1 MTDRPDSIAA
11 PPVITII
18 GTCQN
23 SWSAGMMFGG
33 LTKCYNAPSYTLS
46 LIPPAAVSARVTWAA
61 ALTDLRAARTV
72 LLRLKACWLE
82 SYDSSRLQ
90 RVFDQSSSH
99 WKGSYHNTADGFW
112 QISSSIMRPTGRK
125 FSYLQLLEAEIS
137 RVRDLSS
144 TLRRRLIRDGFAD
157 STMIDCQMACDLG
170 L

>member
-11 PPVITII
+11 PSVITTI

-23 SWSAGMMFGG
+23 SWSAGMTLGG
-33 LTKCYNAPSYTLS
+33 LTKCYNAPSYTPS
-46 LIPPAAVSARVTWAA
+46 LIPPAAVIARITWAA

-72 LLRLKACWLE
+72 LRRLKACWLE
-82 SYDSSRLQ
+82 RYDSSQLQ

-99 WKGSYHNTADGFW
+99 WKGSYHNTTDGCW
-112 QISSSIMRPTGRK
+112 QISSSIMRSTGRR
-125 FSYLQLLEAEIS
+125 SSDLQLLEVEIG